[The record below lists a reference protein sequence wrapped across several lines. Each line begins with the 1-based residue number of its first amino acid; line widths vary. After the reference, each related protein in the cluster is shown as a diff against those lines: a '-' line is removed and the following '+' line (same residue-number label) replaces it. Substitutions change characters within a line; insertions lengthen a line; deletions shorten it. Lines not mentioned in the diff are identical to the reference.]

1 MMKTTRTLAL
11 LSAFALLASSCEE
24 KDPTSPFKGILLNEI
39 AAHEDVDDLDTWVE
53 IVNTSEE
60 TLSLEGLSLYI
71 TDSYFKAQDIAKL
84 SGSLAPGERKVLS
97 TSDNGLRTGF
107 ASNDAFTLVLGTS
120 NSTPVDKFEHAAADP
135 SLGNFASWQR
145 MPDMTGEWRK
155 LTYSSKGRENAIF
168 DISKTRPTAVWTWGA
183 HMAEL
188 LENDAKSLRNL
199 KEKGYDHILLNFAA
213 FGSSSYRKL
222 AKKLIPLCDEIGL
235 TVHVWMQCFY
245 NGDWESPIDDEK
257 KAYKE
262 EVYERIR
269 TQCRDYIETWGVK
282 GVHLDYIR
290 FGGTA
295 SKHDINYEVNSVGAV
310 NRCCREIREITDSF
324 DEGLVTSAAL
334 MPDVNSQQYYGQIPY
349 QMAQYIHILMP
360 MIYRYGSYNFSDEG
374 FKNRSNYFAEQAAKK
389 NGVSW
394 SGIQTYNAANKGMT
408 AEELRRD
415 IDLMTETKAEGI
427 VLFRYQLGTFP
438 DINDIYKR

>member
-1 MMKTTRTLAL
+1 MMKTIRTLAL

-39 AAHEDVDDLDTWVE
+39 AAHEDVEDLDTWVE

-168 DISKTRPTAVWTWGA
+168 DISKTRPTAV
-183 HMAEL
+183 
-188 LENDAKSLRNL
+188 
-199 KEKGYDHILLNFAA
+199 
-213 FGSSSYRKL
+213 
-222 AKKLIPLCDEIGL
+222 
-235 TVHVWMQCFY
+235 
-245 NGDWESPIDDEK
+245 
-257 KAYKE
+257 
-262 EVYERIR
+262 
-269 TQCRDYIETWGVK
+269 
-282 GVHLDYIR
+282 
-290 FGGTA
+290 
-295 SKHDINYEVNSVGAV
+295 
-310 NRCCREIREITDSF
+310 
-324 DEGLVTSAAL
+324 
-334 MPDVNSQQYYGQIPY
+334 
-349 QMAQYIHILMP
+349 
-360 MIYRYGSYNFSDEG
+360 
-374 FKNRSNYFAEQAAKK
+374 
-389 NGVSW
+389 
-394 SGIQTYNAANKGMT
+394 
-408 AEELRRD
+408 
-415 IDLMTETKAEGI
+415 
-427 VLFRYQLGTFP
+427 
-438 DINDIYKR
+438 